1 MVLGAWT
8 LRAHMLIKVQSA
20 ELLGATLGAG
30 KTEFLRAVHL
40 YVSGEMWRPSG
51 SRRTIIQ
58 WKKGEEKN
66 VIDFLTVIFTQYDV
80 SDSRGLRKRQGCLL
94 GH

>member
-1 MVLGAWT
+1 MFTEWSDYIWCLEHGHYGRT
-8 LRAHMLIKVQSA
+8 CSLRCNQQ

-58 WKKGEEKN
+58 WKKGEEEN
-66 VIDFLTVIFTQYDV
+66 VIDFLTVIFTRCAR
-80 SDSRGLRKRQGCLL
+80 SDSRA
-94 GH
+94 